1 MVMSLLSHLKVLIM
15 MDHNKQSLVIFGASG
30 HGKVVADLAEQLGY
44 AVHFYDDAY
53 PQKTQLEH
61 WPILGTFDDL
71 LKLNMNNAKAVVAI
85 GNNAIRELKTKQ
97 LQAKSFTLPTLVHPS
112 AVVSSYAEL
121 SSGTVV
127 LANAVINAFAL
138 IGQGCI
144 INSSSVV
151 EHDCLIG
158 NFVHVC
164 PTSALAGG
172 VKIGDRCWLGIGS
185 QVRQLISIGN
195 DTLVGAGSTVVK
207 SLPSNVVAYGSPAA
221 VVREQD

>member
-1 MVMSLLSHLKVLIM
+1 M
-15 MDHNKQSLVIFGASG
+15 MELNDQSLIIFGASG

-44 AVHFYDDAY
+44 SVQFYDDAY

-61 WPILGTFDDL
+61 WTILGTFEDL
-71 LKLNMNNAKAVVAI
+71 LKLNTHNAKAVVAI

-97 LQAKSFTLPTLVHPS
+97 LQAHGFMLPTLVHPS
-112 AVVSSYAEL
+112 AVVSAYAEL

-158 NFVHVC
+158 NFVHIC

-172 VKIGDRCWLGIGS
+172 VKIGDRCWLGIAS

-207 SLPSNVVAYGSPAA
+207 SLPSNVVAFGSPAV
-221 VVREQD
+221 VVRGQD

>member
-1 MVMSLLSHLKVLIM
+1 MSDKKIAIL
-15 MDHNKQSLVIFGASG
+15 GASG

-44 AVHFYDDAY
+44 SVQFYDDAY
-53 PQKTQLEH
+53 PNKIMIEH
-61 WPILGTFDDL
+61 WSIEGTFDDL
-71 LKLNMNNAKAVVAI
+71 LKLNMHNAKAVVAI
-85 GNNAIRELKTKQ
+85 GNNAIRELKTNQ
-97 LQAKSFTLPTLVHPS
+97 LQAYGFTLPTLVHPS
-112 AVVSSYAEL
+112 AMVSTYAEL
-121 SSGTVV
+121 STGTVV

-144 INSSSVV
+144 INTSSVV

-195 DTLVGAGSTVVK
+195 DTLIGAGSTVVK

>member
-1 MVMSLLSHLKVLIM
+1 M
-15 MDHNKQSLVIFGASG
+15 MDLKEQSLAILGASG

-44 AVHFYDDAY
+44 VVHFYDDTY

-71 LKLNMNNAKAVVAI
+71 LKLNTHNTKAVVAI
-85 GNNAIRELKTKQ
+85 GNNAIRELKTNQ
-97 LQAKSFTLPTLVHPS
+97 LQAHGFTLPTLVHPS
-112 AVVSSYAEL
+112 AVVSTYAEL
-121 SSGTVV
+121 STGTVV
-127 LANAVINAFAL
+127 LANAVVNAFAL

-158 NFVHVC
+158 NFVHIC

-185 QVRQLISIGN
+185 QVRQLSSIGN

-207 SLPSNVVAYGSPAA
+207 SLPSNVVAYGSPAS

>member
-1 MVMSLLSHLKVLIM
+1 MTDSNDQQLA
-15 MDHNKQSLVIFGASG
+15 IFGASG

-44 AVHFYDDAY
+44 VVHFYDDAY
-53 PQKTQLEH
+53 PQKTHIEH
-61 WPILGTFDDL
+61 WPILGTFYDL
-71 LKLNMNNAKAVVAI
+71 LELNMYNPKAVVAI
-85 GNNAIRELKTKQ
+85 GNNVIRELKMNQ
-97 LQAKSFTLPTLVHPS
+97 LQAHGFTLPILIHPS
-112 AVVSSYAEL
+112 TVVSVYAEL
-121 SSGTVV
+121 SAGTVI
-127 LANAVINAFAL
+127 LANAVINAFSR

-158 NFVHVC
+158 NFVHIC

-172 VKIGDRCWLGIGS
+172 VKMGDRCWLGIGS

-207 SLPSNVVAYGSPAA
+207 NLPSNVVAYGSPA
-221 VVREQD
+221 VVVSGQD

>member
-1 MVMSLLSHLKVLIM
+1 MI
-15 MDHNKQSLVIFGASG
+15 DCCGQSLVIFGASG

-44 AVHFYDDAY
+44 VVHFYDDAF
-53 PQKTQLEH
+53 PQKTHIEH

-71 LKLNMNNAKAVVAI
+71 LKLNIHNAQAVVAI

-97 LQAKSFTLPTLVHPS
+97 LQAQGFMLPTLVHPS
-112 AVVSSYAEL
+112 AVVSTYAEL
-121 SSGTVV
+121 STGTVV

-158 NFVHVC
+158 NFVHIC

-185 QVRQLISIGN
+185 QIRQLISIGN

-221 VVREQD
+221 VVRGQD

>member
-1 MVMSLLSHLKVLIM
+1 MMEINDQPLI
-15 MDHNKQSLVIFGASG
+15 IFGASG

-44 AVHFYDDAY
+44 VVNFYDDAY

-61 WPILGTFDDL
+61 WPVLGTFEDL
-71 LKLNMNNAKAVVAI
+71 LKLNTHNTKAVVAI
-85 GNNAIRELKTKQ
+85 GNNAIRELKTKH
-97 LQAKSFTLPTLVHPS
+97 LQAHGFTLPTLVHPS
-112 AVVSSYAEL
+112 AMVSTYAEL
-121 SSGTVV
+121 SKGTVV
-127 LANAVINAFAL
+127 LANVVVNAFAH
-138 IGQGCI
+138 IGRGCI
-144 INSSSVV
+144 INSSSIV

-158 NFVHVC
+158 NFVHIC

-185 QVRQLISIGN
+185 QVKQLIKIGN

-207 SLPSNVVAYGSPAA
+207 NLPSNVVAYGSPAT